1 MQTIPNDWLDLIIAE
16 TARRCIDEANE
27 ATGPLGIDSSAVET
41 TRYEAIVKPNVNERD
56 FVEQSQRT
64 YWKYHITAILGLQII
79 LSAITTPSNVS
90 DTTMLP
96 ATLADIKRGEFDFT
110 GYTFDC
116 DKGYDSDHNCKLIF
130 EMGMTPNNNIKQRK
144 NTVSRGKPD
153 RKKAAGLFD
162 EEKYKNSIRRCIR
175 GGGDQ
180 RASIALPIHS
190 ERQP

>member
-79 LSAITTPSNVS
+79 LSVTSNVS
-90 DTTMLP
+90 DTTMLL
-96 ATLADIKRGEFDFT
+96 ATLAYIKRGGFDFT

-130 EMGMTPNNNIKQRK
+130 EMGMTPNIKQRK
-144 NTVSRGKPD
+144 NAVSRGKPD

-162 EEKYKNSIRRCIR
+162 EEKYKNSIIMCIR
-175 GGGDQ
+175 GRGVQ

-190 ERQP
+190 ERQS